1 MIPHRFQRFLNI
13 CRCYSGAAGASCAR
27 PGASWW
33 PPYEDV
39 GMGSRR
45 TPMAAP
51 LRESPPRRNRKH
63 RRENAE
69 NRMTPHRFQRF
80 LVLCRCYS
88 GAAGAC
94 CARPGASLWRPHD
107 SFGMGSRWAPWS
119 LRRKDFR
126 PDAFGSIDGEC
137 WTSAHSVQFCRR
149 PVRGGQHRSWW
160 WRQVFGRRH
169 AREPERWGTSDRSA
183 GSGDVGTFVCFF
195 SAHQ

>member
-1 MIPHRFQRFLNI
+1 MRGQIRPGVGHMTPSACVRAEPHGCSAERISAQTQSKASKGNARNRMTPYRFQRFLVL
-13 CRCYSGAAGASCAR
+13 CRCYAGAAGAFCAR

-33 PPYEDV
+33 PPNEFV

-45 TPMAAP
+45 APMAAP

-107 SFGMGSRWAPWS
+107 SFSMGTRWAPWS

-126 PDAFGSIDGEC
+126 PDALRSIE
-137 WTSAHSVQFCRR
+137 S
-149 PVRGGQHRSWW
+149 
-160 WRQVFGRRH
+160 
-169 AREPERWGTSDRSA
+169 E
-183 GSGDVGTFVCFF
+183 
-195 SAHQ
+195 